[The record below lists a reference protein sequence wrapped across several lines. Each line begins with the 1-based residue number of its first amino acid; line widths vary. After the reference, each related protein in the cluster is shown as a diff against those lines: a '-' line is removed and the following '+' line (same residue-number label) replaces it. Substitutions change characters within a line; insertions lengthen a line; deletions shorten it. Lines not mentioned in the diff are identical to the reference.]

1 MQHPLTMARSL
12 ISRRSPWLRA
22 AWLGAGLIVGLA
34 AAACGG
40 GASGDGMGDGGFSG
54 PATSPNGLPLS
65 DAGPPAPTPVGDL
78 VFQTAFQDFPNWTHF
93 DLVSDV
99 AIGEGAIHRSGKRTV
114 YINRLPPSGA
124 TSFATGT
131 IIVKTM
137 QSGEVF
143 ARVKRGGDYNKNGN
157 LGWEWF
163 ELKLVD
169 TTWVIVWRGITP
181 PAGFCYGGIV
191 GGACNDCHRAFA
203 HNDFVATAA
212 LDLTKF

>member
-1 MQHPLTMARSL
+1 
-12 ISRRSPWLRA
+12 
-22 AWLGAGLIVGLA
+22 
-34 AAACGG
+34 
-40 GASGDGMGDGGFSG
+40 
-54 PATSPNGLPLS
+54 
-65 DAGPPAPTPVGDL
+65 
-78 VFQTAFQDFPNWTHF
+78 
-93 DLVSDV
+93 V

-114 YINRLPPSGA
+114 YINQLPPTGA
-124 TSFATGT
+124 TSFDTGT

-163 ELKLVD
+163 ELKQVD
-169 TTWVIVWRGITP
+169 AAWVIVWRGITP

-191 GGACNDCHRAFA
+191 GGACNDCHRVFA

>member
-1 MQHPLTMARSL
+1 MQHPLTMARSQ
-12 ISRRSPWLRA
+12 ILR
-22 AWLGAGLIVGLA
+22 AGLIFGLA
-34 AAACGG
+34 ATACGG
-40 GASGDGMGDGGFSG
+40 GDAGGDGMADAGFSG
-54 PATSPNGLPLS
+54 PATSPNGLALG
-65 DAGPPAPTPVGDL
+65 DAGPPAPTPVGGL
-78 VFQTAFQDFPNWTHF
+78 VFQNAFQDFPNWQHF
-93 DLVSDV
+93 DLISEI
-99 AIGEGAIHRSGKRTV
+99 AIGDGAIHHSGKRTV
-114 YINRLPPSGA
+114 YINHLPPAGA
-124 TSFATGT
+124 TSFDTGT

-163 ELKLVD
+163 ELSKVD
-169 TTWVIVWRGITP
+169 DTWVIVWRGITP